1 MASSVVTTQWL
12 KDHLDDPN
20 VVVVDGSWY
29 LPDMKRDPEQ
39 EFLAGH
45 IRGALRLDIDAISD
59 QSSALPHMMPD
70 ASTFSAQI
78 GSVGIAND
86 HHIIAYDGAGLFSAA
101 RIWWMFRAMGH
112 DSVSVLDGGFPVWKK
127 CGYPIEE
134 GEARHRKPTQYRA
147 TFQDNCVVSAEDVAA
162 TLTDHSA
169 TIVDARGAPRFLAQE
184 PEPRVGV
191 RGGHIPGS
199 TNVPYRQVLND
210 DGTLKSA
217 DVLTRLFREA
227 GIGADK
233 PVITSCGSGVT
244 AAILV
249 LCLERVGAT
258 GVKLYDGSWSE
269 WGAREDLP
277 IAQ

>member
-1 MASSVVTTQWL
+1 MVSSVVTAQWL
-12 KDHLDDPN
+12 KDHLEDPN
-20 VVVVDGSWY
+20 VIVVDGSWY

-39 EFLAGH
+39 EFFAGH
-45 IRGALRLDIDAISD
+45 IPGAVRLDIDAISD

-78 GSVGIAND
+78 TAAGIAND

-101 RIWWMFRAMGH
+101 RIWWMFRVMGH
-112 DSVSVLDGGFPVWKK
+112 EAVSVLDGGFPVWKES
-127 CGYPIEE
+127 GYPVEE
-134 GEARHRKPTQYRA
+134 GEARQLTPKTYRA
-147 TFQDNCVVSAEDVAA
+147 QFQDNCVVTAEDVAA
-162 TLTDHSA
+162 TLTNHSA
-169 TIVDARGAPRFLAQE
+169 TIVDARGTPRFLAQE
-184 PEPRVGV
+184 PEPRAGV

-199 TNVPYRQVLND
+199 INVPYRQVLND

-217 DVLTRLFREA
+217 DALRRLFREA
-227 GIGADK
+227 DIDADK

-249 LCLERVGAT
+249 LCLERIGTT